1 MTAGRLVLVKGH
13 TYMIA
18 ALPQII
24 SEIPNIRLVF
34 VGDGELKDDLLRQA
48 KTLGLENHV
57 LFLGMRND
65 VPEIM
70 LCSASS
76 CCRQLMRD

>member
-1 MTAGRLVLVKGH
+1 
-13 TYMIA
+13 MIA

-70 LCSASS
+70 
-76 CCRQLMRD
+76 